1 MTITITLTSAQ
12 VTDLKAGKHMLY
24 DVYATP
30 QAANPTTYDVH
41 ARNSAMTVSDTVV
54 GTTT

>member
-1 MTITITLTSAQ
+1 MTITITLTSGQ
-12 VTDLKAGKHMLY
+12 VTDLKAGKHLLY

-30 QAANPTTYDVH
+30 QTASPSTYDVH
-41 ARNSAMTVSDTVV
+41 ARNSSMSVSDTVV